1 MKFCFHHLKK
11 ILNSH
16 SEKHSNDIHTHDP
29 WPSSLPSSAHM
40 STPSSLPQQPPRP
53 PRGKQASRRLLPHGS
68 RQFSCP
74 RSDRSAYPSFT
85 MPGLHSKSGA
95 DATLIIGAQV
105 TSGTLL
111 PPPLLLCSLPTPP
124 CACRPDSRV
133 QQGKSEARFKL
144 LFLYSSFVMFISLPH
159 SGPVLEIVSFL
170 IASDLETGPRSTLA
184 GLRPHGYQAD
194 VLVCL
199 GPSMGRQHISL
210 FFFRFC
216 LSRVFVSLQC
226 QMRR

>member
-1 MKFCFHHLKK
+1 MAFGHFLA
-11 ILNSH
+11 L
-16 SEKHSNDIHTHDP
+16 DQTAVHTLL
-29 WPSSLPSSAHM
+29 LPCQDFARKAAPMPLLSSA
-40 STPSSLPQQPPRP
+40 
-53 PRGKQASRRLLPHGS
+53 
-68 RQFSCP
+68 P
-74 RSDRSAYPSFT
+74 RSRVGHY
-85 MPGLHSKSGA
+85 
-95 DATLIIGAQV
+95 
-105 TSGTLL
+105 
-111 PPPLLLCSLPTPP
+111 PLLLSS

-144 LFLYSSFVMFISLPH
+144 FFLYSSFVMFISLPH

-210 FFFRFC
+210 FLFRFC
-216 LSRVFVSLQC
+216 LSRVFVSLRC